1 MKLFPLHLT
10 VFIFVVTSL
19 LAGCSQ
25 PETIYGEVVYK
36 PTYAKGFE
44 ILKQSDTTILVTKNP
59 WQGAKNID
67 KNYRFTKPHPSLIC
81 MSSSHTA
88 FLDALSLDSV
98 VVGVSGAKF
107 IYNQK
112 HNKKTDIGFDN
123 NLSIET
129 IVALRPSAM
138 TVYEITGAGTSQNDK
153 IEALSVP
160 VIYIA
165 DYLEQSP
172 LGRAE
177 WIVAFGALTGQMEKA
192 IEIFNEIETN
202 YNTQKT
208 KNKTTKRI
216 KVMLNT
222 PYRDVWYAAGDSSY
236 IVKLIN
242 DAGGEY
248 VVKNTSP
255 GQPISLET
263 AYRLL
268 AETDLWLHPSAQIRS
283 KKQLFQENPKFKQ
296 FKIPIFA
303 NMRRTT
309 QAGGSDFWESAV
321 VRPDIVLQDLVK
333 IFAQDTTN
341 LYYYNQ
347 LQ

>member
-1 MKLFPLHLT
+1 MRLT
-10 VFIFVVTSL
+10 IFILVAISFLTC
-19 LAGCSQ
+19 CSK
-25 PETIYGEVVYK
+25 PETTYGEVVYK
-36 PTYAKGFE
+36 PKYAVGFE
-44 ILKQSDTTILVTKNP
+44 IFKQSDTTTLVTKNP
-59 WQGAKNID
+59 WQGAQNID
-67 KNYRFTKPHPSLIC
+67 KIYRFTKPHPSLIC

-88 FLDALSLDSV
+88 FLDALGADSV

-107 IYNQK
+107 IFNQK
-112 HNKKTDIGFDN
+112 HKNKPDIGFDN

-129 IVALRPSAM
+129 IVALKPSAM
-138 TVYEITGAGTSQNDK
+138 TVYEVSGATTSQNDK
-153 IEALSVP
+153 LESLSVP

-172 LGRAE
+172 LARAE

-192 IEIFNEIETN
+192 VKTFNQIEANYISQKAKSETM
-202 YNTQKT
+202 QKI
-208 KNKTTKRI
+208 R
-216 KVMLNT
+216 VMLNT

-236 IVKLIN
+236 IVRLIN

-248 VVKNTSP
+248 VVENSKP

-268 AETDLWLHPSAQIRS
+268 AETDLWLHPSAQIQS
-283 KKQLFQENPKFKQ
+283 KKQLFEENPRFKQ
-296 FKIPIFA
+296 FDIPVFT

-309 QAGGSDFWESAV
+309 AGGGSDFWESAV

-333 IFAQDTTN
+333 IFKKDTTN
-341 LYYYNQ
+341 LYYYNE